1 MNVKVW
7 GEKHPET
14 IFPFPKLRVLCVD
27 DNRDTADSAGIL
39 LDIYGCDVVV
49 CYDAETAFTTAL
61 QFKPDICLID
71 LNMPQRGGCELA
83 RRLRAW
89 SREHPLR
96 LIAVTAYG
104 SEETRKA
111 SFAAGFDLHFVI
123 PVDWDE
129 LRNVLAEVGL
139 RLGRA
144 LRE

>member
-1 MNVKVW
+1 VK
-7 GEKHPET
+7 GCAEKDPET
-14 IFPFPKLRVLCVD
+14 IFCFPKLRVLCVD
-27 DNRDTADSAGIL
+27 DNRDSADSTGIL
-39 LDIYGCDVVV
+39 LDIYGCDVIV
-49 CYDAETAFTTAL
+49 CYDAETAFTSAL
-61 QFKPDICLID
+61 QFKPDVCLID
-71 LNMPQRGGCELA
+71 LNMPQRGGCDLA

-104 SEETRKA
+104 SDETRRA

-129 LRNVLAEVGL
+129 LRDVLAEVGR

-144 LRE
+144 LREE

>member
-1 MNVKVW
+1 MNVKVCW
-7 GEKHPET
+7 EKHPET

-27 DNRDTADSAGIL
+27 DNRDTADSAGII
-39 LDIYGCDVVV
+39 LDLYGCDVVV

-71 LNMPQRGGCELA
+71 LKMPQRGGCELA

-89 SREHPLR
+89 SREHALR

-104 SEETRKA
+104 SDEIRRA

-129 LRNVLAEVGL
+129 LWNVLAEVGQ